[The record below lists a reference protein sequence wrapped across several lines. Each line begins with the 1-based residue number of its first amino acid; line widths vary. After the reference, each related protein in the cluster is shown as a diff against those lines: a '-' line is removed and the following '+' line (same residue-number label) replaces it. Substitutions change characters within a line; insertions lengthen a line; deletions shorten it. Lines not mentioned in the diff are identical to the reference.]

1 MDVVLI
7 MFIRKKT
14 NEGRI
19 LATSIKP
26 CHVCPEMQAEEIG
39 LLSLLK
45 RNHLSILLG
54 MNQLSSFMAADISM
68 MAQLRQRVL

>member
-7 MFIRKKT
+7 TFIRKKT
-14 NEGRI
+14 DEGRI
-19 LATSIKP
+19 LVT
-26 CHVCPEMQAEEIG
+26 CPEMQAEKIG